1 MLSRLRDLCDSLAD
15 SALIIDQVG
24 DDFEHAAV
32 ALQALTALV
41 VQRDLRERMARW
53 ESTTNERGMRVQ
65 RLRPD
70 NPPTPEEAAAGARR
84 LAEMAE
90 SRQAPAVRVF
100 QVGST
105 ALTNPDGSEI
115 TTHGQYQAALKAKGM
130 AEVTGYDVR
139 NDVGVTSQA
148 QIDAEIK
155 QRIADTV
162 TKAVEF
168 GKQTGQIT
176 PDNRVVESAPVI
188 PLPVAAETPR
198 VPEQKDNG
206 PAFEDIPLE
215 KRARVDTSG
224 LERKLTNAARDRAI
238 SAALARSGSPI

>member
-15 SALIIDQVG
+15 SALISDQVG

-90 SRQAPAVRVF
+90 SRQAPAA
-100 QVGST
+100 QIWNPEST
-105 ALTNPDGSEI
+105 ELKGKCGGPIRSRSE
-115 TTHGQYQAALKAKGM
+115 YEAVLKSRGM
-130 AEVTGYDVR
+130 AEVSRYDIE
-139 NDVGVTSQA
+139 NDVGVTSPT

-155 QRIADTV
+155 QRIAETV

-188 PLPVAAETPR
+188 PLPVAAESPR

-238 SAALARSGSPI
+238 ASALARSGSPI